1 MNKKNNVFYKHI
13 YIFIYVLSFL
23 TTGCEDSI
31 IYDTDLH
38 FNDEETIIEDLDDI
52 VVDYFLDV
60 TSDSLELNNGFYM
73 MEYLNGY
80 NQTFTT
86 LTAETGSLDSYQHIA
101 WMSNKEIKIGDEW
114 INLVNGASYTDEF
127 GEAHTVLSIWP
138 EFINDTI
145 KVYAGYNDEYGNH
158 YVDSLKVIVIDEE

>member
-1 MNKKNNVFYKHI
+1 MVKNLFSV
-13 YIFIYVLSFL
+13 IFISVLIISCDSQIVI
-23 TTGCEDSI
+23 GGDEDE
-31 IYDTDLH
+31 YL
-38 FNDEETIIEDLDDI
+38 NDEIQYSI
-52 VVDYFLDV
+52 DV
-60 TSDSLELNNGFYM
+60 TSYLPLDNGYYK